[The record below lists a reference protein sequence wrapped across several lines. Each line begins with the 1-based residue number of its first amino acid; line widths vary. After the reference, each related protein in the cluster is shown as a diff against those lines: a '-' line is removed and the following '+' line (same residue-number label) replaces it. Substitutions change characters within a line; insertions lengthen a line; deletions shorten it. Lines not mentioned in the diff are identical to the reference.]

1 MEIVNKS
8 YVIHN
13 DFKLNWDAIG
23 QLFKIIMI
31 GVVFNNF

>member
-1 MEIVNKS
+1 MGIANKS

-13 DFKLNWDAIG
+13 DFKPKWDAIG